1 MPLLPVH
8 NTLGKRCK
16 KQPDFTPF
24 HRICQNGVKTRRY
37 LHRFYVEPL
46 SPEYQNDSK
55 TPVRFVRKMVGIY
68 GQVDVLSLLS
78 GERPVFTDK
87 LYFPDLG

>member
-8 NTLGKRCK
+8 NTLGKGCK
-16 KQPDFTPF
+16 KQPDFTLSLL
-24 HRICQNGVKTRRY
+24 CVSDALLNVDQAG
-37 LHRFYVEPL
+37 FYVEPL

-68 GQVDVLSLLS
+68 GQVVKILT
-78 GERPVFTDK
+78 FAHKKT
-87 LYFPDLG
+87 F